1 MNNNSSLHG
10 LTIFRFIAAFYV
22 FVFHC
27 HLRFPFGGPVWL
39 TDFIGNGAIGMTFF
53 FVLSGFVMAWS
64 SRCGLRKDYI
74 KARIVRIYPAYLFMG
89 LITLPFIFQYDLKTI
104 STSLLLFFSSM
115 QSWVPQSFSIW
126 NFGGSWSVSTEL
138 FFYFSFPL
146 LFPIILSNPLKSL
159 LISIL
164 ISSLII
170 PIMLIFNEYNLF
182 PSYYIN
188 PMYRL
193 PEFVS
198 GASLGV
204 LLIKGRPTSIKFKKT
219 LTLIS
224 ILALI
229 LISPRNNIA
238 FIKNNI
244 VTLPATLFLIYIL
257 TVSKIKINLLTIPLI
272 YLGKISYSFYL
283 MQLPIFMLMDKYHP
297 YLSNYNKF
305 YIFIFAIIINSI
317 LASISYHFVEEKF
330 KVARKT

>member
-10 LTIFRFIAAFYV
+10 LTIFRFVAAFYV
-22 FVFHC
+22 FIFHC
-27 HLRFPFGGPVWL
+27 HLRFPFNGPVWL

-64 SRCGLRKDYI
+64 SRSGIRKDYV
-74 KARIVRIYPAYLFMG
+74 KARVARIYPAYLFMG

-104 STSLLLFFSSM
+104 SASLLLFFSSM
-115 QSWVPQSFSIW
+115 QSWIPQSFSIW

-146 LFPIILSNPLKSL
+146 LFPIILSRPLKLL

-164 ISSLII
+164 TSSLII
-170 PIMLIFNEYNLF
+170 PTMLIFNEKNLF

-193 PEFVS
+193 PEFIS

-204 LLIKGRPTSIKFKKT
+204 LLTKGKLTKFKFKKT

-229 LISPRNNIA
+229 LISPKNNIA

-244 VTLPATLFLIYIL
+244 ITLPATLCLIYVLAVSKTKMNIL
-257 TVSKIKINLLTIPLI
+257 TRPII
-272 YLGKISYSFYL
+272 YLGKTSYSFYL
-283 MQLPIFMLMDKYHP
+283 MQLPILMLMDKYHP
-297 YLSNYNKF
+297 YLSSYNKF
-305 YIFIFAIIINSI
+305 YIFIFAVIINSI

-330 KVARKT
+330 KVVRKS

>member
-10 LTIFRFIAAFYV
+10 LTIFRFVAAFYV
-22 FVFHC
+22 FIFHC
-27 HLRFPFGGPVWL
+27 HLRFPLGGPVWL

-64 SRCGLRKDYI
+64 SRYGLRKDYI
-74 KARIVRIYPAYLFMG
+74 KARIARIYPAYLFMG

-104 STSLLLFFSSM
+104 SASLLLFFSSM
-115 QSWVPQSFSIW
+115 QSWIPQSFSIW

-146 LFPIILSNPLKSL
+146 LFPIILSRPLKAL

-164 ISSLII
+164 TSSLII
-170 PIMLIFNEYNLF
+170 PIMLVFNENNLF

-198 GASLGV
+198 GVSLGV
-204 LLIKGRPTSIKFKKT
+204 LLINGKLTTIKFKKT
-219 LTLIS
+219 LALIS

-229 LISPRNNIA
+229 LISPKNNIA

-244 VTLPATLFLIYIL
+244 ITLPVTLFLIYIL
-257 TVSKIKINLLTIPLI
+257 AVSQIKTNLLTRPMI
-272 YLGKISYSFYL
+272 YMGKTSYSFYL
-283 MQLPIFMLMDKYHP
+283 MQLPILMLMDKYHP

-330 KVARKT
+330 KVTRKT